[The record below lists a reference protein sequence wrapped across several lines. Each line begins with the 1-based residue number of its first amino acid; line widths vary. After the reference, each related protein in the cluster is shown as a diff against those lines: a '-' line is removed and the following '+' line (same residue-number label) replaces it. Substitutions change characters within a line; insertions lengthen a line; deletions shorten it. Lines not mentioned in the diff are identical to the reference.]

1 MNTKIDDI
9 LYLNIIMD
17 YLDTDSVEKTARNL
31 SVSPV
36 KVRKVLITE
45 GLWSSRTSLE
55 IQHYLNEKKTTAE
68 IARILNTTEKAVQQY
83 LPYSRGLY
91 KSENRSV
98 DAIKSAEYRRRIQI
112 AKERTIKKTM
122 DISEK
127 EGWTEMS
134 NAPDVLKF
142 KAKCEQVEGVGYQ
155 MEQYPGVLCF
165 RELPEG
171 TIDFSKAKCLGED
184 IVRLHLE
191 LIYGEDK
198 DEDYQKQLQEHPEWK
213 IREEKEMA
221 EHQRVLRSYGKVR
234 YGNTIS
240 RDIIVTGDM
249 PLYALHYAIQQ
260 SFGWQNSHLHHF
272 ELPADVFDRI
282 TEGKAKN
289 WMELVGVLFQS
300 PMMQDED
307 RFWNDDYENGSFKT
321 WLRKKYSGP
330 YMSLNHGEGIIQS
343 RADIEHIKKM
353 VSLSDLTTQSLFPL
367 FETSPNHV
375 LERLSIDEVLALRDR
390 GMMDQIPDS
399 ADLRE
404 SFDSFMDDDLQDDIE
419 EIVTS
424 GRDEPDFQPIIAPCT
439 DTLYYNY
446 DYGDDWYVK
455 ITGSLGCEDLV
466 RAGRVTQDDIDAEIV
481 AVYNKYK
488 PVCLAADG
496 LPVLDDVGGISGYIR
511 FLRGINQT
519 KEKAYW
525 KQFAKENALSEEE
538 YLDVIPDNW
547 DYDNADTLEWA
558 KGLGWS
564 NRMPGMKN
572 LL

>member
-1 MNTKIDDI
+1 M
-9 LYLNIIMD
+9 
-17 YLDTDSVEKTARNL
+17 
-31 SVSPV
+31 
-36 KVRKVLITE
+36 
-45 GLWSSRTSLE
+45 
-55 IQHYLNEKKTTAE
+55 
-68 IARILNTTEKAVQQY
+68 
-83 LPYSRGLY
+83 PYSRGLY
-91 KSENRSV
+91 KSEHRSV

-112 AKERTIKKTM
+112 AKERTIKKTI

-127 EGWTEMS
+127 KGWTEMS

-142 KAKCEQVEGVGYQ
+142 KDKCEQAEGGGYQ

-213 IREEKEMA
+213 TQEEKEMA

-249 PLYALHYAIQQ
+249 PLYALHYVIQQ

-272 ELPADVFDRI
+272 ELPGDVFDRI

-307 RFWNDDYENGSFKT
+307 RFWDDDYEDGSFKT

-330 YMSLNHGEGIIQS
+330 YMSLNHGEGIVQS
-343 RADIEHIKKM
+343 RADVEHIKKM
-353 VSLSDLTTQSLFPL
+353 VSLSDLPTQSLFPL

-375 LERLSIDEVLALRDR
+375 LERLSIDEVLALKDR
-390 GMMDQIPDS
+390 GMMDPIPDS

-419 EIVTS
+419 EILTS
-424 GRDEPDFQPIIAPCT
+424 GRDEPGFQPIIAPCT

-466 RAGRVTQDDIDAEIV
+466 HAGRVTQDDIDAAIV

-496 LPVLDDVGGISGYIR
+496 LPVLDDVGGIPGYIR

-519 KEKAYW
+519 KEKTYW

-547 DYDNADTLEWA
+547 DYDGADTLEWA